1 MHVIYDE
8 LYSLTRW
15 KAKLHLKR
23 ICGAQGHLI
32 RSALYDILRIFHE
45 NPWKKCPWKKPDVFG
60 LLVQDKFEKKGW
72 KNWKKAHGNIAKNS
86 MDLSMV
92 LLYIFPWTGPPVHR
106 ITLTG
111 LWTPVHGITWT
122 GLWTSCPWNYVAF
135 PWKAWKSVHDK
146 YCFFMKPA

>member
-92 LLYIFPWTGPPVHR
+92 VLYIFPCFHIQCWQTTQRNWSGKLIGTSGLGELQMYRNSDKLTHLR
-106 ITLTG
+106 HYKTG
-111 LWTPVHGITWT
+111 LIKVVVW
-122 GLWTSCPWNYVAF
+122 
-135 PWKAWKSVHDK
+135 
-146 YCFFMKPA
+146 